1 MGRSEN
7 FEDKFANI
15 SKNTMNET
23 FYLISI
29 KIHSNFSLIFV
40 IIKNYDFM
48 KGIYY
53 FWKNSSIR
61 SAKPKIQEGNR
72 WSKMPN
78 PCRIKNE
85 AYSFIPA
92 SPLALVVEGFML
104 IKVAIHSIF
113 IAESTC
119 CF

>member
-1 MGRSEN
+1 MKRKFKMAARFFCVGKSEN
-7 FEDKFANI
+7 FENKFADI
-15 SKNTMNET
+15 SKKTMNET

-48 KGIYY
+48 KGIYD

-61 SAKPKIQEGNR
+61 LAKTKIEEGNR

-78 PCRIKNE
+78 
-85 AYSFIPA
+85 
-92 SPLALVVEGFML
+92 LVG
-104 IKVAIHSIF
+104 
-113 IAESTC
+113 
-119 CF
+119 